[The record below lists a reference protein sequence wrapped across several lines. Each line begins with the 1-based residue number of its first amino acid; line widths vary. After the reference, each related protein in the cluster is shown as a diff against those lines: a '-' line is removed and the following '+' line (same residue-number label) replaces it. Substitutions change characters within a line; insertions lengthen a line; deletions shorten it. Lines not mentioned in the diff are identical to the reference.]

1 MKIDRDTP
9 CELYSW
15 YETRRIIAE
24 RFVVFC
30 LASFGAFGGLL
41 LVSGQCGGCWG
52 GRESGFQ
59 HLESEAAHALNFPL
73 FLTNSVSV
81 STLNFSSLFFFFVYD
96 PHSSCWW
103 LCMLHAAAGTQLHR
117 SVAQLAVFRTC
128 LEQPPLQDHRP
139 WWRAAD
145 PPFGSYSTWSFCPQ
159 TPRLPPPSLILSV
172 PLKQGKAARRGNPSL
187 LWPRALNLTLAP
199 KWKNVHS
206 TTRALWCRDPLFLF
220 LPPIEKLGEEH
231 SAHPFVL
238 IIHHP
243 GACWNIIYCTRRWL
257 TTPKLSRHAF
267 FISPPLQT

>member
-1 MKIDRDTP
+1 MSYTAGTRQEELLQRDLWCFVLLP
-9 CELYSW
+9 SAPLEGCFWFQVSVVD
-15 YETRRIIAE
+15 AE
-24 RFVVFC
+24 
-30 LASFGAFGGLL
+30 GG
-41 LVSGQCGGCWG
+41 
-52 GRESGFQ
+52 ESLGFSISSQ
-59 HLESEAAHALNFPL
+59 KLHMPSTFLCFWLTQSQFPL
-73 FLTNSVSV
+73 WISPLS
-81 STLNFSSLFFFFVYD
+81 FFFFVYD

-117 SVAQLAVFRTC
+117 SVAQLTVFRTC